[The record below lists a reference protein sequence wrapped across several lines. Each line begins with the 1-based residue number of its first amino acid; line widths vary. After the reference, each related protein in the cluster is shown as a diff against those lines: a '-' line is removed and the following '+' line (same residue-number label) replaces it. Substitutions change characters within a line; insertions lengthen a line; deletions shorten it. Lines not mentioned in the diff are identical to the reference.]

1 MRPHK
6 IVIIGSS
13 AGGPRILRELFT
25 GIPFLNGSI
34 VIVQHMP
41 KFVNES
47 LSDHLNRCTD
57 MMVSVAQDGDRLEK
71 GSVYVAPS
79 EVHFELVNNQRIRLF
94 NGEKVNFT
102 RPSVDV
108 AMKSLK
114 HEPGL
119 DFMGVILTGMGRDGA
134 EGISHIK
141 NIGGITIAQDKETCA
156 VYGMPKEAFETGNVD
171 WVLKPERIKDKLI
184 ELMGVNY
191 KINS

>member
-25 GIPFLNGSI
+25 GIPFLDGSI

-47 LSDHLNRCTD
+47 LRDHLNNCTD

-71 GSVYVAPS
+71 GRVYVAPS
-79 EVHFELVNNQRIRLF
+79 EVHLELVNNQRIRLF
-94 NGEKVNFT
+94 NGEKVNFA

-108 AMKSLK
+108 TMKSLK
-114 HEPGL
+114 NEPRFALIGI
-119 DFMGVILTGMGRDGA
+119 ILTGMGRDGA

-141 NIGGITIAQDKETCA
+141 NIGGITIAQNEMTCA
-156 VYGMPKEAFETGNVD
+156 VYGMPKKAIETGNID
-171 WVLKPERIKDKLI
+171 WVLKPDRIKDKLV
-184 ELMGVNY
+184 ELMGV
-191 KINS
+191 I